1 MQTKDIIH
9 MAGPDIGPREKEYVS
24 DAMNHWYGKESYA
37 YCDRLQVE
45 FAKYHD
51 RKFALM
57 TPNCTSALHLIL
69 AAIGVGPGD
78 EVIVPDCTW
87 IGSTAG
93 IHYLG
98 AKTVFADIQKDNW
111 CIDPLS
117 VKKLISERTKV
128 ILCVNLYGNMCD
140 MIALQD
146 LADKHKIL
154 LLEDAAESIGSKLN
168 NIPSGK
174 FGVASCFS
182 FHRTK
187 TISCGEGGMLLLD
200 DEVLYDRCRFLRDH
214 GRHESIPYYTV
225 EIAYKY
231 MPSNI
236 LAAIAL
242 AQFERL
248 EELVTKKRELF
259 SFYKER
265 LSTTKSLSL
274 NPQKENEFN
283 SYWASTLVFD
293 KSCNL
298 SSFDAIKRLEQMGA
312 HTRPFFFPLSSLP
325 AYDEQEKY
333 QKQNINAYDI
343 SKRAINLPSA
353 ANLSKEQQ
361 EFICNSILKILL

>member
-9 MAGPDIGPREKEYVS
+9 MAGPDIGLREKEYVS

-37 YCDRLQVE
+37 YCDKLQLE
-45 FAKYHD
+45 FAKYHN
-51 RKFALM
+51 RQFALM

-98 AKTVFADIQKDNW
+98 AKAIFADIQKDNW

-140 MIALQD
+140 MTALQA

-154 LLEDAAESIGSKLN
+154 LIEDAAESIGSKLN
-168 NIPSGK
+168 NVPSGK

-187 TISCGEGGMLLLD
+187 TISC
-200 DEVLYDRCRFLRDH
+200 DR
-214 GRHESIPYYTV
+214 S
-225 EIAYKY
+225 
-231 MPSNI
+231 
-236 LAAIAL
+236 
-242 AQFERL
+242 
-248 EELVTKKRELF
+248 
-259 SFYKER
+259 
-265 LSTTKSLSL
+265 
-274 NPQKENEFN
+274 
-283 SYWASTLVFD
+283 
-293 KSCNL
+293 
-298 SSFDAIKRLEQMGA
+298 
-312 HTRPFFFPLSSLP
+312 
-325 AYDEQEKY
+325 
-333 QKQNINAYDI
+333 
-343 SKRAINLPSA
+343 
-353 ANLSKEQQ
+353 
-361 EFICNSILKILL
+361 